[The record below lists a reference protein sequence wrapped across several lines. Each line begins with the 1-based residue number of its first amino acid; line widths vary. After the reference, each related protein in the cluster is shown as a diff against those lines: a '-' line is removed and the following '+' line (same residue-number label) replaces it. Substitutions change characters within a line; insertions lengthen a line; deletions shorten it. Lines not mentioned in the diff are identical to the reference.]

1 MRGKKNSHDTDT
13 VFMVQ
18 ETKQMRIYN
27 LLKERIESGFYPPGH
42 LFPDEPKLAKELS
55 VSRVTLRPALELLK
69 LENLIIRQRGRG
81 TFVRD
86 LQDAKT
92 RIMVLFSPWLH
103 SPVKVSN
110 PFLYILPCIQLAAER
125 MNVSLELCDVNSL
138 LTSDPEPCADRILT
152 GGIQGILWMGNN
164 FTGKEPLLDTI
175 RKTRLPV
182 LLPHAYPADAEIT
195 GFAVMGTNFA
205 ELTRDGLKFLA
216 AQGHRR
222 VAYIGGPDLHNI
234 TPSDYLADVEAAGLD
249 PDPELLRIIQ
259 WRKGKKIVFDAVGHL
274 MKLPDPPTAI
284 FSYSDYLSLQIY
296 EYLHREKIRIPE
308 DLAVLTIG
316 GQIGCDFLDP
326 PLSAFEFGNQA
337 IADLAVKTILQ
348 MIHDNRRMK
357 FIVVPH
363 RLAVRESTRKV
374 IFHQNKLK
382 SEKEKRR

>member
-1 MRGKKNSHDTDT
+1 
-13 VFMVQ
+13 MVQ
-18 ETKQMRIYN
+18 ETKQMRVYN

-86 LQDAKT
+86 LQATKT

-125 MNVSLELCDVNSL
+125 MNVCLELCDVNSL
-138 LTSDPEPCADRILT
+138 LTSDPEPCANRILA

-164 FTGKEPLLDTI
+164 FTGKEPLLATI
-175 RKTRLPV
+175 RKTGLPV

-195 GFAVMGTNFA
+195 GFTVMGTNFA
-205 ELTRDGLKFLA
+205 ELTRDGLKYLA

-234 TPSDYLADVEAAGLD
+234 APSDYLDWVKAAELD
-249 PDPELLRIIQ
+249 PDPELLRLID
-259 WRKGKKIVFDAVGHL
+259 WRQGKQTVFDAVESL
-274 MKLPDPPTAI
+274 LKLPEPPTAI
-284 FSYSDYLSLQIY
+284 FSYSDYLSIQIY

-308 DLAVLTIG
+308 DVAVLTMG

-326 PLSAFEFGNQA
+326 PLSALEYGNQG
-337 IADLAVKTILQ
+337 IADLAVNTILQ

-357 FIVVPH
+357 FIVTPH
-363 RLAVRESTRKV
+363 RLVVRESTKKV
-374 IFHQNKLK
+374 IFHHKNGT
-382 SEKEKRR
+382 KRKGNRK